1 MIVSQVMIFK
11 VSSKIFFLTLLV
23 ASLSYGLKTVKK
35 FYPQILEI
43 EGQVQ
48 DFSQVPTRNL
58 KLKDRVLE
66 SFFAKISDDGRILM
80 DLYDGVTLEGFS
92 SAEFEMPNISWET
105 RQISDLQL
113 LNGRILLEKTKTES
127 PALKVKSPLFEFVM
141 PLGEV
146 ALYYDAKKAFAEI
159 LVVQGELVFGAL
171 NADETVTLKKGQK
184 VSFQGVREDGEISYD
199 LLLKGRKVPK
209 GKLNPVQTMT
219 TDDFQ
224 NFSFQQRRA
233 KIELQKK
240 KRMKQKEQ
248 GLLTSAKNLCSNP
261 KAQMNQCVWK
271 QEKGSCIRSRC
282 TAGGLWKDPQVVG
295 DIECQTKKA
304 VQQCDY

>member
-1 MIVSQVMIFK
+1 MIVAQGMIFK
-11 VSSKIFFLTLLV
+11 VRSHLFFLTLLV
-23 ASLSYGLKTVKK
+23 TTFAYGTKPVKK

-48 DFSQVPTRNL
+48 DFSQIPTRNL

-66 SFFAKISDDGRILM
+66 SFLAKISDDGRILM
-80 DLYDGVTLEGFS
+80 NLYDGVTLEGYS
-92 SAEFEMPNISWET
+92 SAEFQMPNISWET
-105 RQISDLQL
+105 RQISELQL

-127 PALKVKSPLFEFVM
+127 PPLKVKSPLFEFVM
-141 PLGEV
+141 PVGEV
-146 ALYYDAKKAFAEI
+146 ALYFDAKKAFAEI

-209 GKLNPVQTMT
+209 GKLNPVQSMT
-219 TDDFQ
+219 PEDFQ
-224 NFSFQQRRA
+224 NYSFQQRRA
-233 KIELQKK
+233 KLDLQKK
-240 KRMKQKEQ
+240 KRLKQKEQ
-248 GLLTSAKNLCSNP
+248 SLLTSAKNLCSNP

-295 DIECQTKKA
+295 NLECQTKKV